1 MRGCKPTPVMMKEGG
16 TISRWSCNCWK
27 DIQLTTYQIAIITL
41 YKSLNGHKSKS
52 IIDCP
57 GHEDVSEP
65 QEHGDEGS
73 IISIK

>member
-16 TISRWSCNCWK
+16 TISKWSCHCWK
-27 DIQLTTYQIAIITL
+27 DIQLTIITL
-41 YKSLNGHKSKS
+41 QKNLNGHKSKS
-52 IIDCP
+52 MIDHLM
-57 GHEDVSEP
+57 HEVVSES